1 MLATMFIHTS
11 ALTHSIMSFSSKF
24 SEEGKQWIEE
34 WTKRTSLSQGKTGLT
49 TCGLTH
55 GKRRN

>member
-1 MLATMFIHTS
+1 MFIHTS
-11 ALTHSIMSFSSKF
+11 ALTHSIMSFSSKL

-34 WTKRTSLSQGKTGLT
+34 WTKRTSLTQGKTGLT
-49 TCGLTH
+49 TCRLTH